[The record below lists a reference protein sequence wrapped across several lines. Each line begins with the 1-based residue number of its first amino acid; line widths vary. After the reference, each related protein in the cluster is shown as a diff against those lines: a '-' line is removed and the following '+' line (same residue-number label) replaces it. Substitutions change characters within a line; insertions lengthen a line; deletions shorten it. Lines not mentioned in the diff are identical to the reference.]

1 MAELNELIFEE
12 DSTTFNVL
20 ESLDVTSVG
29 VQVANLE
36 RLVADQATTIHFLST
51 ELSLTNARV
60 GGLQTTTT
68 QMQVEINLNSAAV
81 ASFETRLRQVE
92 DAVGNETAIIDGIL
106 TDISQLQNDVRVSL
120 SRINDI
126 NARIDGVDSNIV
138 SLENFMR
145 SVRLGWVDPSERLHI
160 FFFQTRPFNDTPSIP
175 SRERQA
181 LVWDGSHSV
190 NYIEL
195 NAIPGSGNMYTGAPY
210 GVTWTINSGTGP
222 QSIQT
227 TIRVHSVPG
236 LGVTGERTR
245 IEYNKLYFFESG
257 QPESRQPP
265 LRPFVF
271 GKRTA
276 NARAHELLTSDPY
289 IN

>member
-60 GGLQTTTT
+60 GGLQTTTA
-68 QMQVEINLNSAAV
+68 QMQVEINLNSTAIAT
-81 ASFETRLRQVE
+81 FDTRLRQLE

-106 TDISQLQNDVRVSL
+106 TDVSELQNNVVVLFNRTQEMSARLDGIDV
-120 SRINDI
+120 DI
-126 NARIDGVDSNIV
+126 AALNGFERT
-138 SLENFMR
+138 
-145 SVRLGWVDPSERLHI
+145 VRLGWVDPGERLHI
-160 FFFQTRPFNDTPSIP
+160 YFFQTRPFNDTPGIP

-181 LVWDGSHSV
+181 LVWDGHHSV

-195 NAIPGSGNMYTGAPY
+195 NVVPVSRNMYTGASY

-222 QSIQT
+222 QNIQT
-227 TIRVHSVPG
+227 NIRVHSTPG
-236 LGVTGERTR
+236 LGVTAERTR
-245 IEYNKLYFFESG
+245 IEFNKMYFLETG
-257 QPESRQPP
+257 QPETRQPI

-271 GKRTA
+271 GKRPA
-276 NARAHELLTSDPY
+276 
-289 IN
+289 